1 MGYYLHLAKQYMW
14 HNKARTLYSVL
25 GIALTY
31 ILSFSILTVGYS
43 IWDYIFYS
51 VYASDPYELY
61 SVGNDA
67 FSDDMIDK
75 VIKLEKDPDVEAL
88 CIYTY
93 SSDGK
98 RLVLSS
104 QLKKGENYGLNVKL
118 KTMKNL
124 RAQAGSLNEKYG
136 LSLEVYKYIEKYLR
150 EDESVETALL
160 NFLLTVAATAFGL
173 FSVVILRNTMMIAVT
188 EISDC
193 SDV

>member
-1 MGYYLHLAKQYMW
+1 
-14 HNKARTLYSVL
+14 
-25 GIALTY
+25 
-31 ILSFSILTVGYS
+31 
-43 IWDYIFYS
+43 
-51 VYASDPYELY
+51 
-61 SVGNDA
+61 VGNDA

-75 VIKLEKDPDVEAL
+75 VLKLEKDPDVEAL

-136 LSLEVYKYIEKYLR
+136 LSLEVHKYIEKYLR

-173 FSVVILRNTMMIAVT
+173 FSVVILRNT
-188 EISDC
+188 ISRK
-193 SDV
+193 